1 MEKKVNNYSAMIQ
14 DKLGFMEIKFK
25 ILDLI
30 IGLSEKNGYLTTE
43 TLMELRKK
51 LDEQH
56 NKELILEK
64 MEKED
69 ES

>member
-1 MEKKVNNYSAMIQ
+1 VNNYSAMIQ

>member
-1 MEKKVNNYSAMIQ
+1 MNNYSAMIQ